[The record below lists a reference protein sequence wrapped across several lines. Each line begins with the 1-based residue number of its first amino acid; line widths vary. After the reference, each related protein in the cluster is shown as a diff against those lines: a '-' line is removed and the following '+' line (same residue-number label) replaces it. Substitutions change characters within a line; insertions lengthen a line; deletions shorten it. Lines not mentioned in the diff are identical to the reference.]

1 MMTTLN
7 EQEMSR
13 SLCRKCRNYMFEP
26 EDKFKTWCTQFEDIY
41 QTIREGKITLQDNII
56 DRSVRYDLYG
66 LVLCEG
72 FEPK

>member
-1 MMTTLN
+1 
-7 EQEMSR
+7 
-13 SLCRKCRNYMFEP
+13 MFEP